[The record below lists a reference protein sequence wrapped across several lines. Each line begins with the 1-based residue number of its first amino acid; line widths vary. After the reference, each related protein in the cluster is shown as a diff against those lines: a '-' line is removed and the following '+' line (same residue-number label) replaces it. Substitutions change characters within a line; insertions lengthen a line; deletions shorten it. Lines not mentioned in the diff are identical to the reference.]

1 MGSIL
6 RKHVGIENV
15 MVSKFR
21 LSGTILVHNLCF
33 QKEVCVRYSKD
44 YWTSHNEITAD
55 YVSTVSRDID
65 KFTFTL
71 LLPDTLPPGARVE
84 MCARLTVGGE
94 TFWDNNSSQNYQI
107 ECVPLPPSLTKSV
120 PLPRPMI
127 TPISL
132 NPVPSFADTKEN
144 IYYYWV
150 DQLATWC
157 RAGNIHDTSYDVK
170 GMSTL
175 LRRLIV
181 VTFN

>member
-6 RKHVGIENV
+6 RRHVGIENV

-127 TPISL
+127 TPSSL
-132 NPVPSFADTKEN
+132 TPVPSFADTKEN
-144 IYYYWV
+144 IYYY
-150 DQLATWC
+150 
-157 RAGNIHDTSYDVK
+157 
-170 GMSTL
+170 
-175 LRRLIV
+175 
-181 VTFN
+181 